1 MPLAFSAPLSAL
13 PGLNAPKLKAL
24 KALGLETIGDVLEH
38 FPRRHED
45 RRSFPRFPTEE
56 SETAVCVCGVVEKAQ
71 LKRLPGRRTLVE
83 ITLRERRETVL
94 TGRLVIRFFNIPYLH
109 KQFPVEQVVV
119 VYGKPRR
126 RGAVVGMDHPDYEL
140 IEDDGEEAGVH
151 TRRIVPIHPAGEGL
165 SARVLRGVIFRA
177 LAAVDP
183 ATVPERLPRS
193 VAVFARAEAL
203 RQIHFPDDDAS
214 LLRAREQLKQEEFF
228 GLQLSVALRRAAATA
243 HPGAAHCGP
252 GELLGRLLASLP
264 YAPTGAQTR
273 AIEEIRRD
281 LSAPQPMNRLL
292 QGDVGSGKTLVALAA
307 MLLCVESGHQAVLMA
322 PTQILAE
329 QHWLNFA
336 RLLAPLGLR
345 VGLAVGGAE
354 IRTSEAGESAT
365 DFSLQAEGA
374 SPPAQIVVGTHALL
388 FETGQSALARV
399 GLAVVDEQHK
409 FGVLQRTQLTARFA
423 GTTRPDV
430 LVMSATPIPRTLA
443 ITLYG
448 DLDVSVLDELPPGR
462 GRIVTGVRPAAK
474 RAEAAKFIGE
484 QLAAGRQAYL
494 VHALIDES
502 GKLEA
507 KAAAAQLSHWREAL
521 APHAVGLLHGRLKP
535 AEKQQVM
542 EAFRSGELRALVST
556 TVIEV
561 GVDVPNAN
569 LMLIENAER
578 FGLAQLHQLRG
589 RVGRGAH
596 KSYCILLHDPGAPEA
611 LARLEVLEDT
621 TDGFRVAE
629 ADLALR
635 GAGDILGTSQSGLPP
650 LRLGDLLADAPI
662 MLAMRAAAQEI
673 VAGDPRLE
681 RPEHA
686 PLRAWAEI
694 LRRPVA
700 GA

>member
-1 MPLAFSAPLSAL
+1 MPLAFDAPLSAL
-13 PGLNAPKLKAL
+13 PGLNAPRLKAL
-24 KALGLETIGDVLEH
+24 RALGLESVGDALEH

-56 SETAVCVCGVVEKAQ
+56 SETAVCVCGVVEKAV
-71 LKRLPGRRTLVE
+71 LKRLPGRRSLVE
-83 ITLRERRETVL
+83 ITLRERAETAL
-94 TGRLVIRFFNIPYLH
+94 SGRLVIRFFNIPYLH
-109 KQFPVEQVVV
+109 RQFPVEQVVV
-119 VYGKPRR
+119 VHGKPRR
-126 RGAVVGMDHPDYEL
+126 RGAVVGMDHPDYEF

-151 TRRIVPIHPAGEGL
+151 TRRIVPIHPAGEGI
-165 SARVLRGVIFRA
+165 SPRVLRGVIYRA

-183 ATVPERLPRS
+183 ATIPERLPGA
-193 VAVFARAEAL
+193 VASFARGEAL
-203 RQIHFPDDDAS
+203 RQIHFPSDEAA
-214 LLRAREQLKQEEFF
+214 LAAAREQLKKEEFF
-228 GLQLSVALRRAAATA
+228 GLQLAVALRRAETVS

-252 GELLGRLLASLP
+252 GALLDRLLASLP
-264 YAPTGAQTR
+264 FAPTGAQAR
-273 AIEEIRRD
+273 AIAEIRRD
-281 LSAPQPMNRLL
+281 LAAPQPMNRLL

-354 IRTSEAGESAT
+354 IRLSELAG
-365 DFSLQAEGA
+365 DFALEAEGA
-374 SPPAQIVVGTHALL
+374 SAPAQIVVGTHALL
-388 FETGQSALARV
+388 YESGQSALARV
-399 GLAVVDEQHK
+399 GLAVIDEQHK

-423 GTTRPDV
+423 GSTRPDV

-448 DLDVSVLDELPPGR
+448 DLDVSILDELPPGR
-462 GRIVTGVRPAAK
+462 GRIVTGVRSAAK

-502 GKLEA
+502 EKLDA
-507 KAAAAQLSHWREAL
+507 KAAAAQLAHWREAL
-521 APHAVGLLHGRLKP
+521 APQAVGLLHGRLKP
-535 AEKQQVM
+535 VEKQQVM
-542 EAFRSGELRALVST
+542 EAFRRGELRALVST

-596 KSYCILLHDPGAPEA
+596 KSYCILLHDPGATEA
-611 LARLEVLEDT
+611 LPRLQVLENT
-621 TDGFRVAE
+621 TDGFKVAE

-650 LRLGDLLADAPI
+650 LRLGDLLADAPL
-662 MLAMRAAAQEI
+662 MLEMRRAAQEI
-673 VAGDPRLE
+673 VAADPRLE

-686 PLRAWAEI
+686 PLRVWAES